1 MFGIGGGELL
11 FILFM
16 ILMFF
21 GSDKIPEMARTF
33 GKFMAQVRNATN
45 DIKSEIHNS
54 GVDMNTLTGGISD
67 EVAKA
72 KEGFTQMLEGAQKDA
87 GLQDELHK
95 VSEALTRADAE
106 ISESVSNAVQQLPED
121 YTGPI
126 KRTR

>member
-1 MFGIGGGELL
+1 MFGIGGGEFLL
-11 FILFM
+11 ILVM

-33 GKFMAQVRNATN
+33 GKFMAQMRNATN
-45 DIKSEIHNS
+45 EIKNEIHQS
-54 GVDMNTLTGGISD
+54 GLDVNNLTGGISD

-72 KEGFTQMLEGAQKDA
+72 KEGFTKMLEGAEKDA

-95 VSEALTRADAE
+95 VSEALTQADAE
-106 ISESVSNAVQQLPED
+106 INEVTKGIDAIPDD
-121 YTGPI
+121 YSGPI